1 MLSRMITAVAAVLML
16 ALAASPAQARW
27 IRAESPRFIVYS
39 DGDEQVLRTYV
50 ADLEIF
56 DDLLRY
62 RHGMPTGGLPPRKL
76 EIYLVANS
84 PSLRRAAPGMGDGIG
99 GYYSASM
106 GDVYAVAIR
115 SRGEN
120 TVIQHEYVHH
130 FMHQYFA
137 NAYPAWLVEGY
148 AEYFDTAKVGKKEVE
163 VGKWSEGR
171 VLELEYLKWASMD
184 DLLSKRFWEIP
195 KEAQGG
201 FYGQSWLLTHYMMSD
216 PGRYEKFLGYMKAV
230 SAGGDPAKT
239 MYQTLNT
246 DAAGL
251 ERILRTYL
259 KSGLKYTN
267 YTRSGFAPPVI
278 TVTTL
283 PPSADDLLLEAQRLK
298 TTGREEEDAPK
309 FLGLVRERAALYP
322 GDRLATLTLAR
333 AEFQLGDWNKGK
345 ALIDDWLVA
354 NPKDAEALRLMGVSM
369 VDKAHDDDLGGQAL
383 ADVYKAASKFLARSF
398 AADKANYQTLYYF
411 AQAQRTDRDFPSD
424 NTLQVLEAAFGL
436 APQIDQ
442 VRLLYAEVLVRKQA
456 YDEAVVV
463 LGPVANDPHGGGA
476 ASLAQDMLRRIKAN
490 R

>member
-1 MLSRMITAVAAVLML
+1 MLSRILTALAAVVVL
-16 ALAASPAQARW
+16 ALAASPADAKW

-39 DGDEQVLRTYV
+39 DGDETVLRTYV

-56 DDLLRY
+56 DDLLRF

-84 PSLRRAAPGMGDGIG
+84 PSLRRASPGMGDGIG

-106 GDVYAVAIR
+106 GDIYAVAIR

-148 AEYFDTAKVGKKEVE
+148 AEYFDTAKVGKTQVE

-171 VLELEYLKWASMD
+171 VLELEYLKWAPMD
-184 DLLSKRFWEIP
+184 DLLSKRFWELP
-195 KEAQGG
+195 RETQGG

-216 PGRYEKFLGYMKAV
+216 PGRYEKFLAYMKQV
-230 SAGGDPAKT
+230 SGGADPAKT
-239 MYQTLNT
+239 MYQILNT

-278 TVTTL
+278 NITTL
-283 PPSADDLLLEAQRLK
+283 PPSADDLLLENQRLK
-298 TTGREEEDAPK
+298 AAVREEEDSAK
-309 FLGLVRERAALYP
+309 FLSLIRERAARYP
-322 GDRLATLTLAR
+322 GDRLATLVLAR
-333 AEFQLGDWNKGK
+333 AEFRLGDFAKGK
-345 ALIDDWLVA
+345 ALIDAWLEA
-354 NPKDAEALRLMGVSM
+354 NPKDPEALRLMGM
-369 VDKAHDDDLGGQAL
+369 AMIDQAHDDGVSGQELVDAYKGG
-383 ADVYKAASKFLARSF
+383 SKFLARSF
-398 AADKANYQTLYYF
+398 AADKTNYQTLYYF
-411 AQAQRTDRDFPSD
+411 ALAQQTDVGYPSE
-424 NTLQVLEAAFGL
+424 NTLQVLDIAFNL
-436 APQIDQ
+436 APQVDQ
-442 VRLLYAEVLVRKQA
+442 VRLLYAQALVRKKE
-456 YDEAVVV
+456 YDEAIVI
-463 LGPVANDPHGGGA
+463 LGPVANNPHGGGA
-476 ASLAQDMLRRIKAN
+476 ASAAQDMLRRIKAN